1 LKILVTGGLGFIGS
15 NFIRYILSK
24 HTDYKIVN
32 VDKIGVGANPA
43 NLKDLENEKRYKFIK
58 GDICNPK
65 LIDKVVKDVDAIV
78 NMAAETHV
86 DRSIRDPNT
95 FIQNNVMGTFNLLE
109 AVRKHNREARLV
121 HVSTDEVYGEAVK
134 GSFKE
139 ASPLKPSNPYSA
151 SKAAA
156 DMFVIAYHRTYQLNT
171 VITRC
176 TNNFG
181 PYQFPEK
188 LIPKTIIRALRNM
201 PIPIYGSGKNIRDW
215 IYVLDHCEA
224 INLILEK
231 GRPGEI
237 YNISAENEK
246 TNLEVVR
253 KILQILEKPGELVT
267 FVEDRP
273 GHDLRYSLDSSKIRS
288 ELGWKPRFSFE
299 EALEAT
305 VNWYRSNEWWWKPL
319 ATEEVL
325 HPTPWRLGCTG

>member
-1 LKILVTGGLGFIGS
+1 MKILVTGGLGFIGS

-24 HTDYKIVN
+24 HPDYKIVN

-43 NLKDLENEKRYKFIK
+43 NLKDLEDEKTYKFIK
-58 GDICNPK
+58 GNICNPK
-65 LIDKVVKDVDAIV
+65 LIDKVVKGVDAIV
-78 NMAAETHV
+78 NIAAETHV
-86 DRSIRDPNT
+86 DRSIRDPIT
-95 FIQNNVMGTFNLLE
+95 FIQNNTIGTLNLLD

-121 HVSTDEVYGEAVK
+121 HVSTDEVYGEATK

-139 ASPLKPSNPYSA
+139 TSPLKPSNPYSA

-156 DMFVIAYHRTYQLNT
+156 DMFVIAYRKTYQLNT

-188 LIPKTIIRALRNM
+188 LIPKTIIRALKNM
-201 PIPIYGSGKNIRDW
+201 PVPVYGSGENIRDW

-237 YNISAENEK
+237 YNISAGNEK
-246 TNLEVVR
+246 TNIEVIR
-253 KILQILEKPGELVT
+253 KILRTLGKPEGLIS

-273 GHDLRYSLDSSKIRS
+273 GHDIKYSLDSSKIRT
-288 ELGWKPRFSFE
+288 ELGWKPKFSFE

-305 VNWYRSNEWWWKPL
+305 VNWYKENEWWWKPL
-319 ATEEVL
+319 ASEKVL
-325 HPTPWRLGCTG
+325 HPTPWRLEMH